1 MTPAQKRL
9 KTIKDKLRASFP
21 KYTEQAIHQVYLEKQ
36 RRIAAKGGKKPTLN
50 HGFKVEGAAQ
60 RAQKLS
66 VKARNAKNK
75 SL

>member
-1 MTPAQKRL
+1 MTPSQKREQ
-9 KTIKDKLRASFP
+9 TIKDKLRASFP
-21 KYTEQAIHQVYLEKQ
+21 KYSEEAIHQVYLENQ
-36 RRIAAKGGKKPTLN
+36 RLIAAKGGKKPTLN

-66 VKARNAKNK
+66 VEARNAKNK